1 MLLNHNNVKF
11 NVKDAK
17 LKYQIVL
24 VVLKDYKEH
33 LNSLNVLVWMD
44 TMELI
49 IPTIVCLVNNIVKN
63 V

>member
-44 TMELI
+44 IMELI

>member
-63 V
+63 A